1 MLRMLIKKGYPHQK
15 WSNTSNSTSQRPYQC
30 VKEPK
35 RLLFLIGVIFEATY
49 NKEGKFRNTPK
60 VVIFNLSSTE
70 TVINWQPMKVLIPP
84 IGLQDIVFNHNI
96 SRNMY
101 LNQGFDGV
109 EIGVV
114 PERRQSFSNNIQ
126 AKRK

>member
-1 MLRMLIKKGYPHQK
+1 M
-15 WSNTSNSTSQRPYQC
+15 
-30 VKEPK
+30 KEPK
-35 RLLFLIGVIFEATY
+35 RLLFFRGVIFEVTY
-49 NKEGKFRNTPK
+49 NKEGKFSNAKR
-60 VVIFNLSSTE
+60 VIIFELPATE
-70 TVINWQPMKVLIPP
+70 TVIIWQPMKVLIPP